1 MPCVESAS
9 PAQGGFPPNLYRR
22 LEADR
27 DPAVGSV
34 GSVTYPF
41 NLDKGWM
48 NCRYQLRQCYSKCR
62 ISLHSAQYLAGS
74 ITALPGF
81 IRLPL
86 VR

>member
-1 MPCVESAS
+1 VPCVESAN

-48 NCRYQLRQCYSKCR
+48 NYRYDINCASVRCR